1 MYTMNPGIR
10 AGEGQIHNYNAM
22 YNIPLNILPKQT
34 FVSELE
40 PLISTCSVLVMSR
53 DMTGA
58 QRGEIVVSLSTEAA
72 VVSCKRLTS
81 MMS

>member
-10 AGEGQIHNYNAM
+10 AGEGQIHNYDAM
-22 YNIPLNILPKQT
+22 YNIPLNILPKYT
-34 FVSELE
+34 FVKLE
-40 PLISTCSVLVMSR
+40 PLISTGSVLVMSR